1 MAGAYQLLDGAFGVG
16 AFGDVLDIGGLDLF
30 AERFLKGLT
39 AEVVLVSPAEIA
51 DRTEIDEADL
61 ELFGSMN
68 LPEGCAREP
77 KDRGDSEDVPF
88 LHDLTPGCAS
98 EIDPECVALRIEQD
112 RLVPPVIGRKGRFQ
126 KRRALFDRYGG

>member
-30 AERFLKGLT
+30 AERFLKSLT

-68 LPEGCAREP
+68 FPEGCARLLP
-77 KDRGDSEDVPF
+77 VRSVGF
-88 LHDLTPGCAS
+88 C
-98 EIDPECVALRIEQD
+98 
-112 RLVPPVIGRKGRFQ
+112 RLSNS
-126 KRRALFDRYGG
+126 